1 MKKIIS
7 TLTALCLAFGAMAQD
22 EVALTDTILQPF
34 TKLIVEEGWEVHL
47 IQNDSPVNTIAIIVP
62 EEGLPTA
69 GSTYLSSCTK
79 DKMTILRNTS
89 LPEGAIVELSGRL
102 RLEELV
108 LKENATV
115 MADRFVAKNEKGNG
129 TIMHVGEN
137 ATLHIR
143 HLVTAVGCDAILW
156 SSEYAKTIIDTLSGE
171 DFHINLQRGD
181 RFYYGA
187 NQLNGMLAITEEH
200 PHYEKYY
207 PDGLSAN
214 ACQPWRLGDTTQH
227 IAVFK
232 HHQRTWSYQI
242 SAGLLV
248 GYRFGELSP
257 SAINSPYASDGTLT
271 CNIPLITD
279 FKLGEKW
286 TLRTGLML
294 SLEYTKMYH
303 QVTLDD
309 GILNIADGRTP
320 LQKNAFL
327 NTYIGI
333 PATIYFT
340 PHPEWGSQSVSF
352 GADVR
357 ISRLIRST
365 FSNTPDIFQSQIL
378 RPQTGIFN
386 PWRIELGLS
395 LTTNAIGIIHGVRLY
410 TNLLPEYR
418 IKDTGKSTHSFGLE
432 VTF

>member
-1 MKKIIS
+1 MKKIFS
-7 TLTALCLAFGAMAQD
+7 TLTALCLAFGAMAQE

-34 TKLIVEEGWEVHL
+34 TKLIVEAGWEVHL
-47 IQNDSPVNTIAIIVP
+47 IQNDSPVSTIAIIVP
-62 EEGLPTA
+62 EESLPTA
-69 GSTYLSSCTK
+69 GSTYLSSYSK
-79 DKMTILRNTS
+79 NKLTILRNTS
-89 LPEGAIVELSGRL
+89 LPEGTVVELSGRL
-102 RLEELV
+102 RLEELT

-115 MADRFVAKNEKGNG
+115 MADRYIAKNENGNG
-129 TIMHVGEN
+129 TLVHIGEN
-137 ATLHIR
+137 STLHVR
-143 HLVTAVGCDAILW
+143 HLVTAVGCDAVLW
-156 SSEYAKTIIDTLSGE
+156 SSDYAQTIIDTLSGE
-171 DFHINLQRGD
+171 DFHIYLQRDD

-187 NQLNGMLAITEEH
+187 NRLNGNLAISENH

-207 PDGLSAN
+207 PEGLTAN
-214 ACQPWRLGDTTQH
+214 PCQPWKLEDTTQH
-227 IAVFK
+227 IVVFK
-232 HHQRTWSYQI
+232 LHQRTWSYLV

-248 GYRFGELSP
+248 GYRFGEFSP

-279 FKLGEKW
+279 FKLSDKW

-303 QVTLDD
+303 QVTLDE

-320 LQKNAFL
+320 MQKNAFF
-327 NTYIGI
+327 NTYLGI

-340 PHPEWGSQSVSF
+340 PHPEKGSRSVSF

-357 ISRLIRST
+357 VSRLIGST
-365 FSNTPDIFQSQIL
+365 FSNTPDIFHSQRL
-378 RPQTGIFN
+378 RPKTGVYN
-386 PWRIELGLS
+386 PWRIELGLN

-410 TNLLPEYR
+410 TNLLPEFR
-418 IKDTGKSTHSFGLE
+418 SKETGKSLHSLGLE

>member
-7 TLTALCLAFGAMAQD
+7 TLLTVCLTLAVSAQE

-34 TKLIVEEGWEVHL
+34 CKLIVEAGWEVHL
-47 IQNDSPVNTIAIIVP
+47 IQNDSPVSTIAIIVP
-62 EEGLPTA
+62 EEELPTA
-69 GSTYLSSCTK
+69 GSTYLSSYSK
-79 DKMTILRNTS
+79 NKLTILRNTS
-89 LPEGAIVELSGRL
+89 LPEGTVVELSGRL
-102 RLEELV
+102 RLEELT

-115 MADRFVAKNEKGNG
+115 MADRYVAKNEKGNG
-129 TIMHVGEN
+129 TLVHVGEN

-143 HLVTAVGCDAILW
+143 HLVTATGCDAVLW
-156 SSEYAKTIIDTLSGE
+156 SSDYAQTIIDTISGE
-171 DFHINLQRGD
+171 DFHINLQRDD
-181 RFYYGA
+181 RFYYGV
-187 NQLNGMLAITEEH
+187 NQLNGTLAITEEH

-214 ACQPWRLGDTTQH
+214 PCQPWRLEDTTQH
-227 IAVFK
+227 IAIFK
-232 HHQRTWSYQI
+232 HHQRTWSYQV

-279 FKLGEKW
+279 FKLSDKW
-286 TLRTGLML
+286 SLRTGLML
-294 SLEYTKMYH
+294 SLEYAKLYH
-303 QVTLDD
+303 QVTLED
-309 GILNIADGRTP
+309 GILTIADGRTP
-320 LQKNAFL
+320 MQKNSFF
-327 NTYIGI
+327 NTYLGI

-340 PHPEWGSQSVSF
+340 PHPEIGSRSVSF

-357 ISRLIRST
+357 ISRLIGST
-365 FSNTPDIFQSQIL
+365 FSNTPDIFLSQKL
-378 RPQTGIFN
+378 RPQTGAFN
-386 PWRIELGLS
+386 PWRIELGLN

-410 TNLLPEYR
+410 TNLLPEFR
-418 IKDTGKSTHSFGLE
+418 SKETGKSLHSLGLE